1 MLESEIAEINE
12 FINSC
17 DKDFYN
23 DIYDKEKNIIFK
35 ENIDYTNKIEKRYDL
50 DINYL
55 AISFVELLIIDDGT
69 IVETAI
75 TKVKIV

>member
-1 MLESEIAEINE
+1 MLIKWI
-12 FINSC
+12 F
-17 DKDFYN
+17 
-23 DIYDKEKNIIFK
+23 DKEKNIIFK
-35 ENIDYTNKIEKRYDL
+35 ENIDYTNKLEKRYDL

-55 AISFVELLIIDDGT
+55 AITFVELLIIDDGT

>member
-1 MLESEIAEINE
+1 MI
-12 FINSC
+12 
-17 DKDFYN
+17 K
-23 DIYDKEKNIIFK
+23 KKKIIFK
-35 ENIDYTNKIEKRYDL
+35 ENIDYTNKLEKRYDL

>member
-1 MLESEIAEINE
+1 MIL
-12 FINSC
+12 
-17 DKDFYN
+17 KD
-23 DIYDKEKNIIFK
+23 
-35 ENIDYTNKIEKRYDL
+35 NIDYTNKLEKRYDL

-75 TKVKIV
+75 TKVKMV